1 MCEPITIRSAT
12 AEDLEHIVRH
22 RVSMFRDMGH
32 TDDALLERLT
42 AAARAYFGPAVQDG
56 TYRAWLAEDQG
67 QIVAGAGVVILPWP
81 GSPLDDQPRRAWI
94 LNVYTEPAWR
104 RRGLAR
110 RLVET
115 VLAWCHA
122 GQFAM
127 VSLHASDEGRALYE
141 SLGFKPTNEMRL
153 EL

>member
-1 MCEPITIRSAT
+1 VIRAAT
-12 AEDLEHIVRH
+12 RQDLEHLVHH

-32 TDDALLERLT
+32 RDEAMLEQV
-42 AAARAYFGPAVQDG
+42 AQAARLYFVQAIDDG
-56 TYRAWLAEDQG
+56 SYRAWLAEDTATN
-67 QIVAGAGVVILPWP
+67 IVAGAGVVIAAWP
-81 GSPLDDQPRRAWI
+81 GSPLDLQPRRAWI

-110 RLVET
+110 RLMEI
-115 VLAWCHA
+115 VLAWCRA
-122 GQFAM
+122 ERFST

-141 SLGFKPTNEMRL
+141 SLGFKRTNEMRL